1 MLYYLSGLELEHVKL
16 LMKYAIRPA
25 KLRLR
30 KLDTRQQQERADAF
44 DYQNDDDV
52 WGIDPTADWV

>member
-1 MLYYLSGLELEHVKL
+1 MRLCSAVLYYLSGLELEHVKL

-30 KLDTRQQQERADAF
+30 KLARKVVARMQGDLSHTVFDAWAD
-44 DYQNDDDV
+44 
-52 WGIDPTADWV
+52 